1 MDEDY
6 ATNPGLY
13 LASELDYH
21 LEHRPYQLVNKY
33 TYQVAPDGTV
43 RNFKVLQ
50 KREEDEWLK

>member
-6 ATNPGLY
+6 VT

>member
-6 ATNPGLY
+6 ANNPGLY
-13 LASELDYH
+13 
-21 LEHRPYQLVNKY
+21 LEHRPYQLVNEY

-50 KREEDEWLK
+50 KREEDKWLK